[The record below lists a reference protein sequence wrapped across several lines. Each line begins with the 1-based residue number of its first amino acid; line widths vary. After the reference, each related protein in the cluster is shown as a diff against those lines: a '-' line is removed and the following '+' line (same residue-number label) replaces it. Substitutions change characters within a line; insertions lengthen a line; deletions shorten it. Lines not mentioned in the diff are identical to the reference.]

1 MEKKKV
7 AFCLI
12 KAFSSAERLQFKQKI
27 KCGKTAKNG
36 ERLEK
41 LFSYLEKA
49 VELDNFDEVKSVRLV
64 KILKL
69 SSAKK
74 LTPFYTELINDLKNF
89 LITSELKKNKLQ
101 QQLLLQKALAYR
113 EEAQYIELL
122 HNEIASEITSIDV
135 PNPEDYQYQAV
146 FYNNLYTHPST
157 NTRKEEALVY
167 LNRSETSLDTSY
179 WIQKLRLLIEKA
191 NRALALANESHLL
204 KELPELPDFRQY
216 TYNDD
221 SHILSIYARVYKF
234 ALAPFQDSDLNDVL
248 LLIKEHSDTIPK
260 GDRERIFNY
269 LMGLINYYIPTQQTN
284 LSTYHIYQVY
294 KLAFTNLWLVQD
306 NGLMYFEDFL
316 NILYLAFQHK
326 DTELLESIGCD
337 YDEYL
342 NKDYHIFIS
351 LLSRGYNFF
360 LHERWEAVLKT
371 FETQDLPDREYRLHF
386 IMRRNILELKSLFEA
401 FVDKKIELDYIPS
414 YIDKH
419 NRFLQ
424 RKSDIYSP
432 QFKERNITFLKML
445 KRLYNYLTKRNTF
458 AMDKAQAYKDMTE
471 WLRDVEEIGKNTI
484 DQMWLQSVGERLLQE
499 VSSVASR

>member
-12 KAFSSAERLQFKQKI
+12 KAFSSTERLQFKQKI

-49 VELDNFDEVKSVRLV
+49 VELDNVDEVKSVRLV

-74 LTPFYTELINDLKNF
+74 LTPFYTELISDLKHF
-89 LITSELKKNKLQ
+89 LVISELEKNKLQ
-101 QQLLLQKALAYR
+101 QQLLLQKALANR

-122 HNEIASEITSIDV
+122 HEEIANQITSIEAPD
-135 PNPEDYQYQAV
+135 PEDYQYQAV
-146 FYNNLYTHPST
+146 FYNNLYIHPST

-179 WIQKLRLLIEKA
+179 WIQKLRLLVEKA
-191 NRALALANESHLL
+191 NRALALAGESHLL
-204 KELPELPDFRQY
+204 EELPDLPDFRQY
-216 TYNDD
+216 TYNDE
-221 SHILSIYARVYKF
+221 SHILSIYARVYQL
-234 ALAPFQDSDLNDVL
+234 ALKPFQDEDLNEVL
-248 LLIKEHSDTIPK
+248 LSIKQHSDTIPK

-269 LMGLINYYIPTQQTN
+269 LMGLINYYIPTQKTN

-294 KLAFTNLWLVQD
+294 KIAFTNLWLVQD
-306 NGLMYFEDFL
+306 NGLIYFEDFL
-316 NILYLAFQHK
+316 NMLYLAFEYK

-342 NKDYHIFIS
+342 SKEYHIFIN

-360 LHERWEAVLKT
+360 LHQRWEAVLKT
-371 FETQDLPDREYRLHF
+371 FETQDLPDRAYRLHF

-401 FVDKKIELDYIPS
+401 FVQNKIELDYIPT
-414 YIDKH
+414 YFDKH

-432 QFKERNITFLKML
+432 RFKERNVTFLKML
-445 KRLYNYLTKRNTF
+445 KRLYVYLTKRNTF
-458 AMDKAQAYKDMTE
+458 AMDKQKAREDISQ
-471 WLRDVEEIGKNTI
+471 WLRDVEQTGKNTI
-484 DQMWLQSVGERLLQE
+484 DQPWLQSIGERLLKE